1 METWE
6 IKPTEDIRSKD
17 GTTHPAPRSNSDFK
31 EVKKP
36 ICKKTRKLVAK
47 GTGGSGTGNRDQS
60 EVE

>member
-36 ICKKTRKLVAK
+36 
-47 GTGGSGTGNRDQS
+47 SGYHTEQILNDKAVQANADLFARDG
-60 EVE
+60 